1 MAEGKE
7 KILQSDLTTVP
18 ILRIKLVNST
28 LTNSKKPIVFIL
40 LPDQHLDMSILGGG
54 GRGWIPKDFEEK
66 SVNNPIGKSK
76 DKKTFP

>member
-54 GRGWIPKDFEEK
+54 GGGGFLKTL
-66 SVNNPIGKSK
+66 
-76 DKKTFP
+76 KKKA